1 MDIVQRCL
9 DLVPSPDLSPAF
21 ALFKSIYSTIDQVQ
35 ATQQLRVLA
44 ECISQLLIALNTKY
58 EPGKRPLTLTIVAAL
73 NDLSEYV
80 IAFDDL

>member
-1 MDIVQRCL
+1 MDIVQQCL
-9 DLVPSPDLSPAF
+9 DLVPSPDLSPTF

-35 ATQQLRVLA
+35 ATYQLRVLA
-44 ECISQLLIALNTKY
+44 ECISQLLIALNTEY
-58 EPGKRPLTLTIVAAL
+58 EPGQRPLTPTIAAAL